1 MTALPEAL
9 GGLRD
14 ERIWVAWDNV
24 KGRKVPKSPS
34 GGNARSN
41 DPSTWGTYDQA
52 VDLAARRGYTG
63 VGIMLGN
70 GLGGVDL
77 DGAVEDGEIAP
88 WARGIIDEFGSYAE
102 VSPSGTGVHVLFW
115 ADAEKTGAIGR
126 ANHSKG
132 VEIYNYGRYFTVT
145 GDQVGSFDVVD
156 ATDVAREFVERE
168 FSGGSPDAT
177 VASAV
182 ARLTA
187 DQVKRAANKTME
199 GNCARDGVRYARV
212 PQGRETCGFCYMLA
226 SRGFVYHTERTAGEI
241 DHYHLSC
248 DCKIVPGFADTEVDG
263 YDPDAMYEVY
273 SEARAKAG
281 KFPETRDIVRELD
294 KILEGRDQEA
304 AERDGERSPR
314 GGLLRDGSG
323 KSGFS
328 LKSLRSSLKKG
339 GKQGGEPEKVSNFV
353 SGVKRG
359 NPMSFEDADG
369 RKPNPFFGRGRPY
382 DDNCQSC
389 VVAYEARRRGFDVMA
404 MPRFRSDRADE
415 LAYDTSLAWIDPATG
430 RKPSPRRLAVAGT
443 PKRLLDEL
451 EASVGRGERYHLGFD
466 WDGFSSGHIVCIE
479 RDARGELLL
488 YDPQSGDAVRGSKLL
503 EYLRD
508 VNLSIGGGKSAP
520 DLLRVDNLELSKDYA
535 DGVLRSAT

>member
-24 KGRKVPKSPS
+24 KGRKVPKSPG

-52 VDLAARRGYTG
+52 VDLAARRGYAG

-88 WARGIIDEFGSYAE
+88 WARGVIDEFGSYAE
-102 VSPSGTGVHVLFW
+102 ISPSGTGVHVLFW

-145 GDQVGSFDVVD
+145 GDQVGSFDVID

-168 FSGGSPDAT
+168 FAGESPDAT

-182 ARLTA
+182 ASLTA

-263 YDPDAMYEVY
+263 YDPDSMYEVY

-294 KILEGRDQEA
+294 KIL
-304 AERDGERSPR
+304 AERDRGEAEQDDERFDRAGLPR
-314 GGLLRDGSG
+314 NGSG
-323 KSGFS
+323 KSGIS
-328 LKSLRSSLKKG
+328 LKRLRNSLKKG
-339 GKQGGEPEKVSNFV
+339 GKQGSEPEKVSNFV
-353 SGVKRG
+353 SGVRKG
-359 NPMSFEDADG
+359 DPMTFEEADG
-369 RKPNPFFGRGRPY
+369 RSPNPFFGRGRPHAI
-382 DDNCQSC
+382 NCQSC

-430 RKPSPRRLAVAGT
+430 RKPNPRRLYNAGT
-443 PKRLLDEL
+443 PVGLLNEL

-466 WDGFSSGHIVCIE
+466 WARSDCGHVVCIE
-479 RDARGELLL
+479 RDVGGKLFL
-488 YDPQSGDAVRGSKLL
+488 YDPQTGEIVHGSKLIQ
-503 EYLRD
+503 YFGS
-508 VNLSIGGGKSAP
+508 VSLSNGRGKAVP
-520 DLLRVDNLELSKDYA
+520 DLLRVDNLELNKEYA
-535 DGVLRSAT
+535 DGVMRSTI

>member
-52 VDLAARRGYTG
+52 VDLAARRGYAG

-88 WARGIIDEFGSYAE
+88 WARAIIDEFGSYAE
-102 VSPSGTGVHVLFW
+102 ISPSGTGVHVLFW

-168 FSGGSPDAT
+168 FAGGSPDAT

-248 DCKIVPGFADTEVDG
+248 DCKIVPGFADIEVDG
-263 YDPDAMYEVY
+263 YDPDAMYEIY

-281 KFPETRDIVRELD
+281 KFPETNDIVRELD
-294 KILEGRDQEA
+294 KILAWRNREQADSDGDRFDLVGLPKNGAKGAVSKSKRSRPFAGNRA
-304 AERDGERSPR
+304 AA
-314 GGLLRDGSG
+314 
-323 KSGFS
+323 KSGPVKPS
-328 LKSLRSSLKKG
+328 D
-339 GKQGGEPEKVSNFV
+339 FV
-353 SGVKRG
+353 AGVRRE
-359 NPMSFEDADG
+359 NPMPFEEADG
-369 RKPNPFFGRGRPY
+369 GKPNPLFGQGEAY
-382 DDNCQSC
+382 DTNCQSC

-404 MPRFRSDRADE
+404 MPRFRNEHADD
-415 LAYDTSLAWIDPATG
+415 LAYDTSLAWIDPVTG
-430 RKPSPRRLAVAGT
+430 RKPNPRRLSVAST
-443 PKRLLDEL
+443 AQELVDEL
-451 EASVGRGERYHLGFD
+451 ETSVGRGERYHLGFD
-466 WDGFSSGHIVCIE
+466 WAQNDYGHIVCVE
-479 RDARGELLL
+479 KDMRGELVL
-488 YDPQSGDAVRGSKLL
+488 YDPQSGRAVRGSKLL
-503 EYLRD
+503 QYLGR
-508 VNLSIGGGKSAP
+508 VNLSTVGGKSAP
-520 DLLRVDNLELSKDYA
+520 DLLRVDNLELSKDFA
-535 DGVLRSAT
+535 DGVLRSTL